1 MSVDPYAN
9 PPKVSTSGAI
19 AGNKLRSTG
28 DRFWFFGTLLMGV
41 LFLIFTKDL
50 ADQLLLVT
58 LGAGGLL
65 LPYCLYSMRRA
76 EKTGEHDRFADS
88 CYYLGFLLTLIGLTV
103 SLYALGQAEN
113 KQAAGVLARFGA
125 ALTTTLVGM
134 VFRILIVQFRPGAAS
149 TTGQAEASIGKSML
163 HVAQELEVSVK
174 LFEDIRRNAVNSIE
188 QATKGAETG
197 LRTAAETQIKVIENF
212 SKNVF
217 DSHGQNLESLDEVL
231 GGIGTQ
237 MSRLQ
242 DVLSNI
248 GDAGEA
254 TEQRWVGLKG
264 RLDIIA
270 DSLDDM
276 SESARQFVTTG
287 ESLSKTGT
295 ELEKVT
301 GALGSTSKAVENLS
315 KVLSGS
321 EAVVQR
327 MKADI
332 EANLNDVQA
341 LRRMINEE
349 HGAAAQVT
357 DELYKKLASTLDLI
371 NSRLA
376 AAGAYEDQFND

>member
-9 PPKVSTSGAI
+9 PPKVSKSGTI
-19 AGNKLRSTG
+19 PGNKLSSTG
-28 DRFWFFGTLLMGV
+28 DRFWFFGTLLISV
-41 LFLIFTKDL
+41 VFLIFTRHL
-50 ADQLLLVT
+50 ADQLLFVA

-65 LPYCLYSMRRA
+65 LPYCVYSMRQA
-76 EKTGEHDRFADS
+76 ERTGEHDRFADS

-103 SLYALGQAEN
+103 SLHALGQADGN
-113 KQAAGVLARFGA
+113 NQAAGVVARFGA

-163 HVAQELEVSVK
+163 HVAHELEVSVK

-188 QATKGAETG
+188 QATKEAETG
-197 LRTAAETQIKVIENF
+197 LRTTAETQIKVIENF
-212 SKNVF
+212 SKKVF
-217 DSHGQNLESLDEVL
+217 DSHGQNLESLDQVL

-242 DVLSNI
+242 YILSNI

-270 DSLDDM
+270 DSLDGM

-376 AAGAYEDQFND
+376 AAGSLRGPVQ